1 MNHSEVRGP
10 FEAVEVAP
18 VKLNRRQEAKARTR
32 AKVMKAARELF
43 GELGYDGATIR
54 DIAKRAGMSTG
65 AVFANFTDKT
75 DLFEAIYTE
84 DAEAMMDVMR
94 DAAGTDASKGV
105 AARLSA
111 LFSAGYRQS
120 FNNLPMVRAVVVRSW
135 LQGDDAEGRMRV
147 QDRGLANLIAEVLR
161 DGVKAGDLKADLD
174 ARLAAEMMQSAYT
187 RNYRHALFDNGSLDQ
202 LSARMD
208 TQVGMVLNG
217 LKA

>member
-18 VKLNRRQEAKARTR
+18 AKLNRRQEAKARTR
-32 AKVMKAARELF
+32 VKVMQAARELF

-84 DAEAMMDVMR
+84 DAEMMMDVMR
-94 DAAGTDASKGV
+94 DAAGADASAGV
-105 AARLSA
+105 AKRLSA

-120 FNNLPMVRAVVVRSW
+120 FGNLPMVRAVVVRSW

-161 DGVKAGDLKADLD
+161 DGVKANELKDDTD
-174 ARLAAEMMQSAYT
+174 ARLAAEMLQSAYT
-187 RNYRHALFDNGSLDQ
+187 RNYRHAMFDKGSLEQ
-202 LSARMD
+202 LTARVD
-208 TQVGMVLNG
+208 VQVAMLLNG

>member
-18 VKLNRRQEAKARTR
+18 AKMNRRQEAKARTR
-32 AKVMKAARELF
+32 VKVMQAARGLF

-84 DAEAMMDVMR
+84 DAETMMDVMR
-94 DAAGTDASKGV
+94 DAAGSDASVGI

-111 LFSAGYRQS
+111 LFAAGYRQS
-120 FNNLPMVRAVVVRSW
+120 FDNLPMVRAVVVRSW

-147 QDRGLANLIAEVLR
+147 QDRGLANLISDVLR
-161 DGVKAGDLKADLD
+161 DAVKTGELKGDID
-174 ARLAAEMMQSAYT
+174 ARLAAEMLQSAYT
-187 RNYRHALFDNGSLDQ
+187 RNYRHALFDKGSLDQ
-202 LSARMD
+202 LSARID
-208 TQVGMVLNG
+208 AQVGVLLNG
-217 LKA
+217 MKA

>member
-18 VKLNRRQEAKARTR
+18 AKLNRRQEAKAKTR
-32 AKVMKAARELF
+32 AKVMQAARELF

-54 DIAKRAGMSTG
+54 DIARRAGMSTG

-84 DAEAMMDVMR
+84 DAETLMDVMR
-94 DAAGTDASKGV
+94 DAAGSDAQASV
-105 AARLSA
+105 ANRLSA
-111 LFSAGYRQS
+111 LFAAGYRRA
-120 FNNLPMVRAVVVRSW
+120 FDNLPMVRAVVVRSW

-161 DGVKAGDLKADLD
+161 DGAKAGELKGDID
-174 ARLAAEMMQSAYT
+174 TRLAAEMLQSAYT
-187 RNYRHALFDNGSLDQ
+187 RNYRHAIFEQGSLEQ
-202 LSARMD
+202 LSKRIDAQTAMLL
-208 TQVGMVLNG
+208 TG

>member
-10 FEAVEVAP
+10 FEAVEVTP
-18 VKLNRRQEAKARTR
+18 RPLNRRQQAKARTR
-32 AKVMKAARELF
+32 IKVMQAARELF

-84 DAEAMMDVMR
+84 DAETMMDVMR
-94 DAAGTDASKGV
+94 DAVGADATASVSK
-105 AARLSA
+105 RLSA
-111 LFSAGYRQS
+111 LFSAGYGQS

-161 DGVKAGDLKADLD
+161 DGVKAGEIKADID
-174 ARLAAEMMQSAYT
+174 ARLAAEMLQSAYT
-187 RNYRHALFDNGSLDQ
+187 RNYRHALFDNGTLEQ
-202 LSARMD
+202 LSARID
-208 TQVGMVLNG
+208 DQVAMLLNG

>member
-10 FEAVEVAP
+10 FEAVEVTP
-18 VKLNRRQEAKARTR
+18 RPLNRRQQAKARTR
-32 AKVMKAARELF
+32 IKVMQAARELF

-65 AVFANFTDKT
+65 AVFANVTDKT

-84 DAEAMMDVMR
+84 DAETMMDVMR
-94 DAAGTDASKGV
+94 DAVGADATASVSK
-105 AARLSA
+105 RLSA
-111 LFSAGYRQS
+111 LFSAGYGQS

-161 DGVKAGDLKADLD
+161 DGVKAGEIKADID
-174 ARLAAEMMQSAYT
+174 ARLAAEMLQSAYT
-187 RNYRHALFDNGSLDQ
+187 RNYRHALFDNGTLAQ
-202 LSARMD
+202 LSARID
-208 TQVGMVLNG
+208 DQVAMLLNG

>member
-1 MNHSEVRGP
+1 MNHTEVRGP

-18 VKLNRRQEAKARTR
+18 AKLNRRQQAKARTR
-32 AKVMKAARELF
+32 VKVMQAARELF

-84 DAEAMMDVMR
+84 DAESMMDVMR
-94 DAAGTDASKGV
+94 DAAGGDASV
-105 AARLSA
+105 AVAQRLSA
-111 LFSAGYRQS
+111 LFKAGYAQS
-120 FNNLPMVRAVVVRSW
+120 FGNLPMVRAVVVRSW

-147 QDRGLANLIAEVLR
+147 QDRGLANLIRDVLR
-161 DGVKAGDLKADLD
+161 DGVKAGELKADLD
-174 ARLAAEMMQSAYT
+174 ARLAAEMLQSAYT
-187 RNYRHALFDNGSLDQ
+187 RNYRHAMFDKGSLEQ
-202 LSARMD
+202 LSARID
-208 TQVGMVLNG
+208 SQVAMLLSG

>member
-10 FEAVEVAP
+10 FEAVEVTP
-18 VKLNRRQEAKARTR
+18 RPMNRRQQAKARTR
-32 AKVMKAARELF
+32 IKVMQAARELF

-54 DIAKRAGMSTG
+54 DIAKRAGMLTG

-84 DAEAMMDVMR
+84 DAETMMDVMR
-94 DAAGTDASKGV
+94 DAVGADATASV
-105 AARLSA
+105 SRRLSA
-111 LFSAGYRQS
+111 LFSAGYGQS

-161 DGVKAGDLKADLD
+161 DGVKAGEIKADID
-174 ARLAAEMMQSAYT
+174 ARLAAEMLQSAYT
-187 RNYRHALFDNGSLDQ
+187 RNYRHALFDNGTLEQ
-202 LSARMD
+202 LSARID
-208 TQVGMVLNG
+208 EQVAMLLNG

>member
-18 VKLNRRQEAKARTR
+18 AKLNRRQEAKAKTR
-32 AKVMKAARELF
+32 AKVMQAARELF

-54 DIAKRAGMSTG
+54 DIARRAGMSTG

-84 DAEAMMDVMR
+84 DAETLMDVMR
-94 DAAGTDASKGV
+94 DAAGSDAKASV
-105 AARLSA
+105 AKRLSA
-111 LFSAGYRQS
+111 LFAAGYRRS
-120 FNNLPMVRAVVVRSW
+120 FDNLPMVRAVVVRSW

-161 DGVKAGDLKADLD
+161 DGAKAGELKGDID
-174 ARLAAEMMQSAYT
+174 TRLAAEMLQSAYT
-187 RNYRHALFDNGSLDQ
+187 RNYRHAIFEQGSLEQ
-202 LSARMD
+202 LSKRIDAQTAMLL
-208 TQVGMVLNG
+208 TG

>member
-18 VKLNRRQEAKARTR
+18 AKLNRRQEAKAKTR
-32 AKVMKAARELF
+32 AKVMQAARELF

-54 DIAKRAGMSTG
+54 DIARRAGMSTG

-84 DAEAMMDVMR
+84 DAEILMEVMR
-94 DAAGTDASKGV
+94 DAAGSDAKAGV
-105 AARLSA
+105 AQRLSA
-111 LFSAGYRQS
+111 LFAAGYRRS
-120 FNNLPMVRAVVVRSW
+120 FDNLPMVRAVVVRSW

-161 DGVKAGDLKADLD
+161 DGAKAGELKGDID
-174 ARLAAEMMQSAYT
+174 TRLAAEMLQSAYT
-187 RNYRHALFDNGSLDQ
+187 RNYRHAIFEQGSLEQ
-202 LSARMD
+202 LSKRIDAQTAMLL
-208 TQVGMVLNG
+208 TG